1 MASTTSST
9 QPIRRFIKRQA
20 VEEITGLS
28 CSEIYRRIAAG
39 TFPAQ
44 VILGPKSVVWIESEV
59 MDWCDARVAE
69 SRGRSHDAC
78 NPSMLALWF
87 ARHGKSRGRV
97 WRPDVLGA

>member
-1 MASTTSST
+1 MSPIAVTPTLTFTVQPSFPITPKEAQTMASTTSST

-59 MDWCDARVAE
+59 MDWCHARVAE
-69 SRGRSHDAC
+69 SRGEVA
-78 NPSMLALWF
+78 
-87 ARHGKSRGRV
+87 
-97 WRPDVLGA
+97 